1 MLVSTRTTSSWCA
14 TSFTCLGR
22 LWRQERARLE
32 QTTRAY
38 SQTACEMGKEKGG
51 GGGGGGAYYFST
63 HGCEDGTSGAI
74 SSSSSDAA
82 AA

>member
-22 LWRQERARLE
+22 LWRQERTRLE

-38 SQTACEMGKEKGG
+38 SQNAYEMGKEAGR
-51 GGGGGGAYYFST
+51 GGGGAYYFST